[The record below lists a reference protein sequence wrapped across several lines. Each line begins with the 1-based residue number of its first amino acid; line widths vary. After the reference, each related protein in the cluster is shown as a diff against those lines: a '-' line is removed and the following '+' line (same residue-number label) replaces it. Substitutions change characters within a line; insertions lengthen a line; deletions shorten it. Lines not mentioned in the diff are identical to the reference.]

1 MVVMKLE
8 KAIFLEAQYNFKHK
22 YWKLRFCKFGFCL
35 LIITV
40 AMTVEKTSVVFIQ
53 CTTSEFGREGCFSQQ
68 LTRANL

>member
-35 LIITV
+35 LIITA
-40 AMTVEKTSVVFIQ
+40 AMTVENCPESSSSVLRV
-53 CTTSEFGREGCFSQQ
+53 
-68 LTRANL
+68 NLAEKAVSVSN

>member
-35 LIITV
+35 LIIT
-40 AMTVEKTSVVFIQ
+40 AATTLEK
-53 CTTSEFGREGCFSQQ
+53 RP
-68 LTRANL
+68 